1 MGDLKIMSTTQV
13 DTKDLPQVETV
24 YNNAPEDLPGA
35 IARIMELE
43 MRLEDLSRAS
53 EIAMITR
60 QFDMMESF
68 KVSADESLVGK
79 ITIEQPTAE
88 NFRLT
93 VVDGEISKATQKKL
107 NKAITKQAKKA
118 TGIA

>member
-1 MGDLKIMSTTQV
+1 MSTTQV
-13 DTKDLPQVETV
+13 DAKDLPQVETV

-68 KVSADESLVGK
+68 KTSADECLLTK
-79 ITIEQPTAE
+79 ITIDQPSAE
-88 NFRLT
+88 DFKLT
-93 VVDGEISKATQKKL
+93 VVDSEISSETQERL
-107 NKAITKQAKKA
+107 NKAITEQAKKA
-118 TGIA
+118 AGIA